1 MSGIPQIV
9 GRACLEISSVTPA
22 LLVRRPLP
30 SSARHEAKLCV
41 VQTAR
46 TSRSE
51 ALVSDH
57 CSTKETT
64 LSGIGASTK
73 RPLVS
78 GAPNPPPAPT
88 KPKTTK
94 RAHYENNRS
103 RRAEPRQW
111 TPAEGSRSCGDPRCA
126 RPPSTPSTVEWPT
139 FFSGRRCGK
148 PSAMSHG
155 HSWAQFF
162 ERRAGAGWRCVAD
175 TGGNPPPLASH
186 GSESSSWRTATG
198 LAGFQTKSHGSAVSW
213 GYNASPPQ
221 RPGRVVHRLVGRL
234 RAQHTVSLGFAV
246 VPRRVQRA
254 KPHVA
259 TIRIHLPG
267 QSTCFSTARPGTVE
281 FQLGPLV
288 AIAPRKLPKELRE
301 WSAINGR
308 TSNSSGGTGALSRVD
323 GESTHVAKLEQLRA
337 ASAPLLNLA
346 AHHTKR
352 SLHTAAGARCR
363 WFADIGVPKLAL
375 ALVSW
380 QEHKLAGQCWL
391 SVAAR
396 QVLAVH
402 WERAWRRMILVWLV
416 SHLPN
421 R

>member
-22 LLVRRPLP
+22 MLVRRPLP
-30 SSARHEAKLCV
+30 SGARHEAKLCV

-198 LAGFQTKSHGSAVSW
+198 LAGFQTKSHGSMLRLPSDLVALCTDS
-213 GYNASPPQ
+213 
-221 RPGRVVHRLVGRL
+221 LVGCGRSTQYRWAL
-234 RAQHTVSLGFAV
+234 LLYPAEFKERSRMWQRYGFTFLAS
-246 VPRRVQRA
+246 QRA
-254 KPHVA
+254 SRP
-259 TIRIHLPG
+259 PG
-267 QSTCFSTARPGTVE
+267 QGLWSFSWAH
-281 FQLGPLV
+281 
-288 AIAPRKLPKELRE
+288 
-301 WSAINGR
+301 
-308 TSNSSGGTGALSRVD
+308 LSRSLP
-323 GESTHVAKLEQLRA
+323 ESCR
-337 ASAPLLNLA
+337 
-346 AHHTKR
+346 R
-352 SLHTAAGARCR
+352 S
-363 WFADIGVPKLAL
+363 
-375 ALVSW
+375 
-380 QEHKLAGQCWL
+380 
-391 SVAAR
+391 
-396 QVLAVH
+396 
-402 WERAWRRMILVWLV
+402 
-416 SHLPN
+416 
-421 R
+421 